1 MSPPTDTC
9 TSRSTSMG
17 TLAGCLFQSIIK
29 FILIF
34 STLINTLF
42 FTIYQ
47 ITLRVLQMELL
58 PCLLHNVNNLFP
70 SMDRSHLFCRL
81 PLIQH
86 LFLFYRKL
94 NIFLHQ
100 WVYLLR
106 CLLQY
111 VKLPICHSLWFT
123 LKLSPQKDKISYMSP
138 PNGWQLHYHMTANTS
153 NGRCHRNT
161 TYMHH
166 PICISAY
173 LNNIA
178 RKLYGLLQSTY
189 QYFLHH

>member
-9 TSRSTSMG
+9 TSRSKSMG
-17 TLAGCLFQSIIK
+17 KLAGCLFQSIIK

-34 STLINTLF
+34 STLINTLY
-42 FTIYQ
+42 FTIHQ
-47 ITLRVLQMELL
+47 ITLYVIQMELL
-58 PCLLHNVNNLFP
+58 PCLLHYVNNLFP

-81 PLIQH
+81 PLIQ
-86 LFLFYRKL
+86 
-94 NIFLHQ
+94 HQ

-138 PNGWQLHYHMTANTS
+138 PNGWQFHYHMTANAS

-178 RKLYGLLQSTY
+178 GKLYGLLQSTY